1 MKSKQ
6 DVGIQLAN
14 RDVLERYDR
23 ARKVIRALA
32 SRIFK
37 TVATKSSMLRCAER
51 LGMREGDEIFFENE
65 TEEDVFMDFEVYA
78 DLIRGR
84 NAAERFLRQHRKSLT
99 DEEIGYLKAMA
110 AAHYSMFFIDDAVPG
125 QGVTFLDVL
134 TGKKWFVVDRQLSAT
149 AQPGLI
155 LGTRLIDQG
164 DFAMC
169 SGAALPTDLEVL
181 DDLYVMASRRLR
193 RKLDSPT
200 VELSASE
207 QAVLQRLVIRDAM
220 VVGVTE
226 TTYYA

>member
-1 MKSKQ
+1 MKSNQ
-6 DVGIQLAN
+6 DAGIHLAN

-23 ARKVIRALA
+23 ARKVMRALA

-37 TVATKSSMLRCAER
+37 TVATKTSMLRCAGR

-65 TEEDVFMDFEVYA
+65 TETDVFQDFVLYA

-84 NAAERFLRQHRKSLT
+84 NAAERFLRWHRNSLT
-99 DEEIGYLKAMA
+99 DEEISYLKAMA
-110 AAHYSMFFIDDAVPG
+110 AAHYSIFIIEDAEPG
-125 QGVTFLDVL
+125 HGVSFHDVL

-149 AQPGLI
+149 APPDLK

-193 RKLDSPT
+193 QQLDSPT
-200 VELSASE
+200 VTLSASD

-220 VVGVTE
+220 VMGVTE
-226 TTYYA
+226 TMYYA